1 MSTQEKSIPSNFRS
15 LISDFTRD
23 LSTTFP
29 EYSYMWS
36 KWGNEDTTDD
46 ELETLYKFSCK
57 IYPVRFFDILYQNED
72 IFKEDSGE
80 DVYFFPNMSF
90 RLIFNSEGL
99 SETSK
104 KVIWKYLQLIL
115 FTVVGTLDDKENF
128 GETANMFEGIDE
140 NELQEKINETML
152 NITGFFEKMNGKGE
166 GEGDGKGEDK
176 TSNENATGDNGMP
189 NSEEFRNMFNN
200 LPNMEGMP
208 NIEGL
213 FGNLQSLLDG
223 KIGALAKEMAEEI
236 AEDFKNELGQDIDNA
251 ANPQDI
257 LKQLMK
263 NPAKISKLMKT
274 VTGKLDSKMKDGS
287 ISKDE
292 IMKEAGDMMNKMK
305 EMGGTENFKEMFQ
318 NMSKSMG
325 LGKNVK
331 FDQNKLDRM
340 MKKEDTKKK
349 MMDKADIRREKIK
362 QDNAA
367 ELEQM
372 KQRRREQIAL
382 QQKYSLTETDNPN
395 HLVFKLDGETGQE
408 RSFTHPD
415 LVKMIEEDEQNKQN
429 SMENKKKKKKKKK
442 KA

>member
-15 LISDFTRD
+15 LIADFTRD

-29 EYSYMWS
+29 EYSHMWD

-46 ELETLYKFSCK
+46 ELETLYMFSCK
-57 IYPVRFFDILYQNED
+57 VYPVRFFDILYQNED
-72 IFKEDSGE
+72 IFKEDSGD

-115 FTVVGTLDDKENF
+115 FTVVGTLDDKDNF
-128 GETANMFEGIDE
+128 GETANMFEGI
-140 NELQEKINETML
+140 NESDLQEKINETML
-152 NITGFFEKMNGKGE
+152 NITGFFEKMNM
-166 GEGDGKGEDK
+166 GDESKDEK
-176 TSNENATGDNGMP
+176 STENEQTPDDNMP
-189 NSEEFRNMFNN
+189 NSEQFKKMF
-200 LPNMEGMP
+200 NMEGMP
-208 NIEGL
+208 NMEGL

-236 AEDFKNELGQDIDNA
+236 AEDFKNELGEDIDNA
-251 ANPQDI
+251 ANPQDV
-257 LKQLMK
+257 LQKLMK

-274 VTGKLDSKMKDGS
+274 VTSKLDKKMKDGS

-292 IMKEAGDMMNKMK
+292 IMKEAGDMMSKMK

-318 NMSKSMG
+318 SMTKSMG

-331 FDQNKLDRM
+331 LDQGKLDRM
-340 MKKEDTKKK
+340 MKKEDNKKK
-349 MMDKADIRREKIK
+349 MMDRADIRRETLK
-362 QDNAA
+362 Q
-367 ELEQM
+367 EKQKEVEQM
-372 KQRRREQIAL
+372 KQRIKDQIAL
-382 QQKYSLTETDNPN
+382 QKQYSLTETDNPN
-395 HLVFKLDGETGQE
+395 HLVFKLDGEDKQE

-415 LVKMIEEDEQNKQN
+415 LIKMMDDDDINKEKN
-429 SMENKKKKKKKKK
+429 VENKKKKKKKKK